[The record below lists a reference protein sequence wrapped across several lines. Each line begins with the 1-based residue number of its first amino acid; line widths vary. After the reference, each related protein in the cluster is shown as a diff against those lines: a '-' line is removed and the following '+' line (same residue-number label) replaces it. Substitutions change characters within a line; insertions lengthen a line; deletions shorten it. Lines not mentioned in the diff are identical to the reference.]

1 MKPDPDNNQQSI
13 EVGGKF
19 PFKLKGRNG
28 FVWALVLGLLVLV
41 GFFIRFNLGLWG
53 DPFPIKQALTDHAA
67 KVKGEH
73 DSYVERAD
81 EATYVMSVCLN
92 PQRQKE
98 CEQINLQMPDSLRK
112 KQR

>member
-1 MKPDPDNNQQSI
+1 MKQGPDDNQQSI

-28 FVWALVLGLLVLV
+28 FVWALALGLLVLV
-41 GFFIRFNLGLWG
+41 GFLVRFNLGLWG
-53 DPFPIKQALTDHAA
+53 EPFPIQDALKAHAA
-67 KVKGEH
+67 EVKQQH

-81 EATYVMSVCLN
+81 EATYVMPVCLN